1 MGEGG
6 FEPPKS
12 LTTDLQSAPFGHSGT
27 RPYLIFIKF
36 SGAGG
41 RTRTPDL
48 LITNQLLY
56 QLSYTSEFSF
66 HSCIHSLISSAY
78 IIYHILHHLS
88 TLFSNFFNFF
98 EAFSFFE
105 DVLEWVSLTIIS
117 SPTLFVKGFCKK
129 IFHCIFQQNI
139 LWIFCRSVAKL
150 QTFRFTA
157 KLNSLLAVRQ
167 DNLAIYRII

>member
-1 MGEGG
+1 MGEDG
-6 FEPPKS
+6 FEPSKRNA
-12 LTTDLQSAPFGHSGT
+12 TDLQSAPFGHSGT
-27 RPYLIFIKF
+27 LPHKFILF
-36 SGAGG
+36 SQNNGAGG
-41 RTRTPDL
+41 RTWTPDL

-66 HSCIHSLISSAY
+66 RSCIHSLISSAY

-117 SPTLFVKGFCKK
+117 SSILFVKGFCKK

-157 KLNSLLAVRQ
+157 KLNSLLLSART
-167 DNLAIYRII
+167 I

>member
-1 MGEGG
+1 MVEEDG
-6 FEPPKS
+6 FEPSKS
-12 LTTDLQSAPFGHSGT
+12 STTDLQSAPFGHSGT
-27 RPYLIFIKF
+27 PPYEI
-36 SGAGG
+36 GAGG

-66 HSCIHSLISSAY
+66 RSCIHSLISSAY

-139 LWIFCRSVAKL
+139 LWIFCRSVAKS

-157 KLNSLLAVRQ
+157 KLNSLLLSART
-167 DNLAIYRII
+167 I

>member
-1 MGEGG
+1 MDSNHWSWKQQIYSL
-6 FEPPKS
+6 PPLAAREFPHRTKWS
-12 LTTDLQSAPFGHSGT
+12 WWTDLNPRPADYKSAALPTELHQ
-27 RPYLIFIKF
+27 RI
-36 SGAGG
+36 
-41 RTRTPDL
+41 
-48 LITNQLLY
+48 
-56 QLSYTSEFSF
+56 SF

-88 TLFSNFFNFF
+88 TLFSNFFKFF

-117 SPTLFVKGFCKK
+117 SSILFVKGFCKK
-129 IFHCIFQQNI
+129 NFSLYFQQNI

-157 KLNSLLAVRQ
+157 KLNSLLLSART
-167 DNLAIYRII
+167 I

>member
-1 MGEGG
+1 MGEDG
-6 FEPPKS
+6 FEPSKALPA
-12 LTTDLQSAPFGHSGT
+12 DLQSVPFGHSGIP
-27 RPYLIFIKF
+27 PYAIL
-36 SGAGG
+36 SEGGAGR

-66 HSCIHSLISSAY
+66 RSCIHSLISSAY

-167 DNLAIYRII
+167 DNLAIRRII